1 MKIEGANNV
10 LGEPL
15 IECGRDPVTG
25 FYRDG
30 CCNTGPED
38 LGAHTVCAEV
48 SAEFLRYSA
57 TQGNDLAT
65 PRPEAGFAG
74 LTPGDRWCL
83 CAVRWQEARRAG
95 CAPPVILAATHE
107 ATLEIVPFADLRE
120 HARDLQ

>member
-1 MKIEGANNV
+1 MKIENARNV

-15 IECGRDPVTG
+15 AECGRDPVTG

-48 SAEFLRYSA
+48 TEDFLAFTAS
-57 TQGNDLAT
+57 QGNDLSTAW
-65 PRPEAGFAG
+65 PGGGFPG
-74 LTPGDRWCL
+74 LSPGDRWCL

-95 CAPPVILAATHE
+95 HAPPVFLEATHE
-107 ATLEIVPFADLRE
+107 ATLEIVPLADLRPY
-120 HARDLQ
+120 ARDL

>member
-1 MKIEGANNV
+1 MKIENARNV

-15 IECGRDPVTG
+15 AACGSDPVTG

-48 SAEFLRYSA
+48 TEDFLAYTAS
-57 TQGNDLAT
+57 QGNDLRT
-65 PRPEAGFAG
+65 PMPEAGFRG
-74 LTPGDRWCL
+74 LRPGDRWCL

-95 CAPPVILAATHE
+95 HAPPVLLEATHE
-107 ATLEIVPFADLRE
+107 ATLEIVPLSDLRPY
-120 HARDLQ
+120 AQDL

>member
-1 MKIEGANNV
+1 MKIDDANNV
-10 LGEPL
+10 MGEPL
-15 IECGRDPVTG
+15 RACGQDPVTG

-48 SAEFLRYSA
+48 TRDFLDYTAS
-57 TQGNDLAT
+57 QGNDLAT
-65 PRPEAGFAG
+65 ARPEHGFPG

-95 CAPPVILAATHE
+95 HAPPVILEATHE
-107 ATLEIVPFADLRE
+107 ATLEIVPFADLRAY
-120 HARDLQ
+120 ARDMS